1 MNKNKNIII
10 RNYDQERAE
19 KLPIIG
25 AKLRQVREELN
36 ISLEEVAIYTK
47 IRYKLLLSLEEGKV
61 DQLPEPVYVQGF
73 IRRYADA
80 LGLDGA
86 ALAAEYPIET
96 QMRLINLSWIGL
108 SPPQL
113 RPIHLYAMYVLLVIC
128 AVNGLSYM
136 LNRTATQAH
145 NLGSDRANPNISVPA
160 ENQSKNSKIA
170 SAKPINSSTATT
182 SSTADNNRTVRVG
195 LTLKAQSWIQ
205 IIADGQIQFEG
216 ELPKGTQRTW
226 EAKEQLIVRAG
237 NAGGVLMAIND
248 GTAKQMGEPGQVEE
262 VTVKAPSPK
271 S

>member
-1 MNKNKNIII
+1 MNKNKNIAI

-25 AKLRQVREELN
+25 AKLRQVREELE

-47 IRYKLLLSLEEGKV
+47 IRYKLLQALEEGKV
-61 DQLPEPVYVQGF
+61 EQLPEPVYVQGF

-86 ALAAEYPIET
+86 ALAAEYPIEN
-96 QMRLINLSWIGL
+96 QMRLIKLSWIGL
-108 SPPQL
+108 SSLQL
-113 RPIHLYAMYVLLVIC
+113 RPIHLYAMYVLLVIF

-145 NLGSDRANPNISVPA
+145 NLGSEHTNPNISVPA
-160 ENQSKNSKIA
+160 ETQSKSSQIA
-170 SAKPINSSTATT
+170 SSKPISSSTATT
-182 SSTADNNRTVRVG
+182 TVHSNRTVRVG

-205 IIADGQIQFEG
+205 IIADGKIQFEG
-216 ELPKGTQRTW
+216 ELPEGTQRTW

-237 NAGGVLMAIND
+237 NAGGVMMAIND